1 MQQKVAWG
9 QFLSKLRSGALLAVR
24 DVQVLRAL
32 RVDREFGHAPMQTL
46 L

>member
-9 QFLSKLRSGALLAVR
+9 QFLSNLRSGALLAVR
-24 DVQVLRAL
+24 DVQVLGAL